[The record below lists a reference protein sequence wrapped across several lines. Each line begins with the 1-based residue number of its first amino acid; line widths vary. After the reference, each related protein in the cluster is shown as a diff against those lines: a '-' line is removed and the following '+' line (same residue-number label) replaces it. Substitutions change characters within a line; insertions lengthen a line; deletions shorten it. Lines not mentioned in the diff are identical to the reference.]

1 MGLWISNILKRNR
14 TPSILVAVD
23 GSEYSDKAF
32 DYACELS
39 IMKNIPLKIIN
50 VVEEYSTVGQSILRE
65 LEKSSRKMLHKFKG
79 RAQSLNIRTAST
91 IHTVG
96 NPAEEILKI
105 ANGKDI
111 DTLVIGRKGKYGT
124 SKDMLGG
131 TSYKLI
137 HYSKCTVMVVK

>member
-1 MGLWISNILKRNR
+1 MKRKR
-14 TPSILVAVD
+14 IPSILVAVD

-50 VVEEYSTVGQSILRE
+50 VVEEYATVGQSILRE
-65 LEKSSRKMLHKFKG
+65 LKKSSSKMLHKYKG
-79 RAQSLNIRTAST
+79 RAQSLNIRSAST
-91 IHTVG
+91 INSVG
-96 NPAEEILKI
+96 NAAQEILKI

-111 DTLVIGRKGKYGT
+111 DTLVIGSKGKYGT

-131 TSYKLI
+131 TSYKLV
-137 HYSKCTVMVVK
+137 HYSKCTVTVVK